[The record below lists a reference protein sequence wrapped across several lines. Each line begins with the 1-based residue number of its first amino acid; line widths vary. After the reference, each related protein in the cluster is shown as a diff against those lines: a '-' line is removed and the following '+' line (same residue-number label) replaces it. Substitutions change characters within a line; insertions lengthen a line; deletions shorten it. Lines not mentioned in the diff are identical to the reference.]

1 MLDNIK
7 QKLKRTLD
15 GARNALKRTII
26 RTRRRS
32 AAFRRAGGMRRAMD
46 SLIDGV
52 RNRQPRALITLGSA
66 AAAVIAVAVII
77 ISGGGKAAAQGE
89 ITNFLL
95 PEDAVNIAAA
105 MTPTPEATY
114 CKVQ

>member
-7 QKLKRTLD
+7 QKLKD
-15 GARNALKRTII
+15 APNKARDALKRAVI

-46 SLIDGV
+46 NLVDGV
-52 RNRQPRALITLGSA
+52 RKKQPRALITLGSA

-77 ISGGGKAAAQGE
+77 ISGGG
-89 ITNFLL
+89 
-95 PEDAVNIAAA
+95 
-105 MTPTPEATY
+105 
-114 CKVQ
+114 